1 MLSWLALALAV
12 VYQVG
17 AQVLPPTDQTSFTY
31 PANGAGEAM
40 PFPDYL
46 QQLTGLTDWPPPR
59 PALAPFTPN
68 MAAAFN
74 SSGNPPVPETVITV
88 PLPGG
93 MIRKSKL
100 C

>member
-1 MLSWLALALAV
+1 MLSWWALALAAM
-12 VYQVG
+12 YRVG
-17 AQVLPPTDQTSFTY
+17 AQVLPPTDQSSFTY
-31 PANGAGEAM
+31 PANGAGQAM
-40 PFPDYL
+40 PFPEYL
-46 QQLTGLTDWPPPR
+46 QQLTGLTEWPAER
-59 PALAPFTPN
+59 PAVAPFTPN

-74 SSGNPPVPETVITV
+74 ASGNPPFLDTVITV